1 MTEKQ
6 FLEIKELLNRLIRA
20 VDGVST
26 AIITR
31 DPQTPK
37 GDEHDC
43 LPNDF
48 TVGYG
53 GTIADKP
60 FLGTALLRRHGGDD

>member
-6 FLEIKELLNRLIRA
+6 FLELKELLNRLIHA

-26 AIITR
+26 AIRTR

-37 GDEHDC
+37 GW
-43 LPNDF
+43 
-48 TVGYG
+48 V
-53 GTIADKP
+53 
-60 FLGTALLRRHGGDD
+60 GDD